1 MRWFEGTIPAAIGL
15 AKQNHAVFIVFITGD
30 DEQSREMSASWEAE
44 GVGEATVNSFVAI
57 KVDAKSEVC
66 MQFSQIYPVVCIPS
80 SFFIG
85 DNGIPLEVIAGSVTE
100 EELVARIQKVKEMHR
115 QKNVAAGDNQE
126 NHIGQCHASTSESPE
141 NVEPNQPQVLN
152 TRTTETL
159 APKVLEGK
167 SKDKMTPKH
176 PKQKSRSSCGPDIK
190 TDSPVNKELSDHA
203 GPSNRITDHTDETSA
218 KSQEGEDLNIRVERL
233 NKKLEERR
241 EQKKEEKNEVKVE
254 VERRKIGKEMVEFKR
269 KQEEDRTKRMLE
281 ERSRDKEEER
291 LARERIRQQIALDR
305 AERAARYAK
314 TKEEAEAA
322 KRASELERQAAEEA
336 RKKALNNER
345 SKICRIQFRL
355 PDGSS
360 FTNQFSPD
368 ASLEE
373 ARDFAES
380 QVGGKYGNF
389 QLAITF
395 PRKQFT
401 KDDYKKTLTELELVP
416 NASIILI
423 PGGRSTS
430 SMVPSSEAGLWAF
443 MRTLFYPIIAI
454 WRFLNYYLFAGDPTQ
469 RSSGESANS
478 SQPET
483 SRTPPSVLS
492 DTDREVRRRRILE
505 KRGEDFKRE
514 GKIFRLRRE
523 DDADDENNTW
533 NGNSTQ
539 QM

>member
-1 MRWFEGTIPAAIGL
+1 MRWFEGTIPAAIAF
-15 AKQNHAVFIVFITGD
+15 AKQNNAVFIVFITGD
-30 DEQSREMSASWEAE
+30 DEQSKQMAASWEAE

-57 KVDAKSEVC
+57 KIDAKSEPC

-80 SFFIG
+80 CFFIG
-85 DNGIPLEVIAGSVTE
+85 DNGIPLEVIAGSVTA

-115 QKNVAAGDNQE
+115 QKNVAAGVNQE
-126 NHIGQCHASTSESPE
+126 NHFGCQVSKSEVPEADQSNEPST
-141 NVEPNQPQVLN
+141 LT
-152 TRTTETL
+152 TRTTETM
-159 APKVLEGK
+159 APEELKER
-167 SKDKMTPKH
+167 SKESLVHKD
-176 PKQKSRSSCGPDIK
+176 
-190 TDSPVNKELSDHA
+190 LSDHA
-203 GPSNRITDHTDETSA
+203 GPSNIVTSNNDEVSA
-218 KSQEGEDLNIRVERL
+218 KSQEEEEDLNARVERL
-233 NKKLEERR
+233 TKKLEERR
-241 EQKKEEKNEVKVE
+241 EQKKGEEAMNEIKVE
-254 VERRKIGKEMVEFKR
+254 VERRKLGKEMTEFKR

-281 ERSRDKEEER
+281 ERSRNKEEER
-291 LARERIRQQIALDR
+291 LARERIKQQIALDR

-322 KRASELERQAAEEA
+322 KRAAELERQAAEEA
-336 RKKALNNER
+336 RRKALNIER
-345 SKICRIQFRL
+345 SKVCRIQFRL

-373 ARDFAES
+373 AREFAES
-380 QVGGKYGNF
+380 RVGGKYGNF
-389 QLAITF
+389 ELAITF

-430 SMVPSSEAGLWAF
+430 SMVPSSEGGLWTF
-443 MRTLFYPIIAI
+443 LSTLFYPVTAI
-454 WRFLNYYLFAGDPTQ
+454 WRFLNNYLFVGDSTQ
-469 RSSGESANS
+469 RSSGGTASPA
-478 SQPET
+478 QPET
-483 SRTPPSVLS
+483 PRTTPSVVS

-514 GKIFRLRRE
+514 GKIYRLRRE

>member
-1 MRWFEGTIPAAIGL
+1 MA
-15 AKQNHAVFIVFITGD
+15 
-30 DEQSREMSASWEAE
+30 ASWEAE
-44 GVGEATVNSFVAI
+44 GVGEATVNTFVAI
-57 KVDAKSEVC
+57 KIDAKSEAC

-85 DNGIPLEVIAGSVTE
+85 DNGIPLEVIAGSVTA

-126 NHIGQCHASTSESPE
+126 NHIGQCHASTSKSAETVQP
-141 NVEPNQPQVLN
+141 NEPQGFT
-152 TRTTETL
+152 TRTTETR
-159 APKVLEGK
+159 APEELEER
-167 SKDKMTPKH
+167 SKE
-176 PKQKSRSSCGPDIK
+176 
-190 TDSPVNKELSDHA
+190 SPVNKGLSDHA
-203 GPSNRITDHTDETSA
+203 GPSNRITCHNDEASA
-218 KSQEGEDLNIRVERL
+218 KSQEGEDLNTRVERL
-233 NKKLEERR
+233 TKKLEERR
-241 EQKKEEKNEVKVE
+241 EQKKEEEAMNEIKVE
-254 VERRKIGKEMVEFKR
+254 VERRKIGKEMAEFKR

-322 KRASELERQAAEEA
+322 KRASELERQATEEA

-345 SKICRIQFRL
+345 SKVCRIQFRL

-373 ARDFAES
+373 AREFAES
-380 QVGGKYGNF
+380 RVGGKYGNF
-389 QLAITF
+389 ELAITF

-423 PGGRSTS
+423 PGGRSTL
-430 SMVPSSEAGLWAF
+430 SMVPSSEGGLWTF
-443 MRTLFYPIIAI
+443 LRTLFYPIIAI
-454 WRFLNYYLFAGDPTQ
+454 WRFLNNYLFAGDPTQ
-469 RSSGESANS
+469 QSSGGNASPA
-478 SQPET
+478 QPET
-483 SRTPPSVLS
+483 SRTPPSVVS

-505 KRGEDFKRE
+505 KRGEDFKRD